1 MRSVHPLPA
10 AGEGRRGAQLGRRSR
25 PWRHVPG
32 TGSTS
37 ASRGCVCPC
46 MSEQAC
52 VSARARAHTSA
63 RACKQGARLHPLT
76 LECDCA
82 STWECVRA
90 HRQQGERASTC
101 TVRTRE
107 CERARV
113 CTRVSARECE
123 RACPHTWMRACV
135 CVCVCVCVN
144 ERHSALATPLRSL
157 VLGHRVGQDA
167 GVSSQGPGGGGSLP
181 GGHATRPFFKSW
193 A

>member
-76 LECDCA
+76 LECECA

-101 TVRTRE
+101 TVRAHASASE
-107 CERARV
+107 CARV
-113 CTRVSARECE
+113 CARVSSRECE
-123 RACPHTWMRACV
+123 RACLHTWMRACV
-135 CVCVCVCVN
+135 RVN
-144 ERHSALATPLRSL
+144 ERHSALAIPLRSL
-157 VLGHRVGQDA
+157 VLGPRVGQDA
-167 GVSSQGPGGGGSLP
+167 GFPRRGLGAGALCPMD
-181 GGHATRPFFKSW
+181 T
-193 A
+193 

>member
-1 MRSVHPLPA
+1 MA
-10 AGEGRRGAQLGRRSR
+10 
-25 PWRHVPG
+25 HVPG

-76 LECDCA
+76 LECECA
-82 STWECVRA
+82 STWECVRV
-90 HRQQGERASTC
+90 HRQQDERASTC
-101 TVRTRE
+101 TVRAHASASE
-107 CERARV
+107 CARV

-123 RACPHTWMRACV
+123 RACPHTWMCVSVCERASQCSSNPPEIPSSWAR
-135 CVCVCVCVN
+135 CWGF
-144 ERHSALATPLRSL
+144 LAGAPP
-157 VLGHRVGQDA
+157 GDK
-167 GVSSQGPGGGGSLP
+167 GPGGGGSLP
-181 GGHATRPFFKSW
+181 GGHVTRPFLKSW